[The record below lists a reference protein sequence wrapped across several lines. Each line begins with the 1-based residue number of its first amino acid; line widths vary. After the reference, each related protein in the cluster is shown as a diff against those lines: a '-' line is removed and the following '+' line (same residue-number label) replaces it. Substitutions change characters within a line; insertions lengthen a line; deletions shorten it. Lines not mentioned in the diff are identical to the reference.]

1 MMTNNDVC
9 LFEFVGEV
17 EKNQHTNITSNV
29 FALCVTMT
37 TSLSNVKSVRL
48 HTVIDFASID
58 VEVM

>member
-29 FALCVTMT
+29 FALYVLQLQRACQMFKTYMYT
-37 TSLSNVKSVRL
+37 L
-48 HTVIDFASID
+48 
-58 VEVM
+58 